1 MHPPTKDT
9 KKSVLGR
16 GLGALLKDYNTHETW
31 CANGNFF
38 KMIPI
43 SLIVVNPF
51 QPRKTFKQETLNE
64 LRDSIKVHGIIQP
77 LTVRKLTNKN
87 YQLITGERR
96 FRAAALAGLTEVP
109 AYVRT
114 TDDQQML
121 ELALIENIQRES
133 LNAIEIALSYQ
144 RLLTECNLTQELLG
158 ARVGKDRTTV
168 NNYLRLLRLPPDI
181 QIAIRDAKISMG
193 HARAL
198 INLNDPEKQLTCLQQ
213 IIAKSLSVRE
223 VERLVQTLVAKNVA
237 NIHPKTQI
245 SDEFQSIV
253 KNTTIQL
260 EKQFHTKVSIKVDAK
275 KKGEIKIR
283 FDSDSELERI
293 VACIL
298 PIKKT

>member
-31 CANGNFF
+31 CPNGNFF

-51 QPRKTFKQETLNE
+51 QPRKTFKQETLEE
-64 LRDSIKVHGIIQP
+64 LSDSIKVHGIIQP
-77 LTVRKLTNKN
+77 LTVRKLTHKS
-87 YQLITGERR
+87 YQLIAGERR
-96 FRAAALAGLTEVP
+96 FRAAELAGLTEVP

-144 RLLTECNLTQELLG
+144 RLLTECNLTQEMLG

-198 INLNDPEKQLTCLQQ
+198 INLNDPAKQLTCLQQ
-213 IIAKSLSVRE
+213 IIEKSLSVRE
-223 VERLVQTLVAKNVA
+223 VERLVQTLAAKDVAK
-237 NIHPKTQI
+237 IHPTMQI
-245 SDEFQSIV
+245 SDEFKSIV

-260 EKQFHTKVSIKVDAK
+260 EEQFHTKVSIKVDAK
-275 KKGEIKIR
+275 KKGEIKIM
-283 FDSDSELERI
+283 FDSDS
-293 VACIL
+293 
-298 PIKKT
+298 